1 MLKGPEEIDHQN
13 KKVAFEDKVAEP
25 VDEVVDLEE
34 SLPTGV
40 FRNL

>member
-1 MLKGPEEIDHQN
+1 VLNGPEEIDHQN
-13 KKVAFEDKVAEP
+13 KKVAFEDKVTAEP
-25 VDEVVDLEE
+25 VEEVDLEE